1 MLKRWFLKSRSLI
14 LTIAGG
20 VVVAALVTTF
30 ALVSS
35 GYTAQQLNLNDSSVW
50 VANGTQQAIGRANT
64 VVRQLNSVVP
74 TTGSDL
80 NVLQQGG
87 TVMLVDNS
95 DSKLELVDPATST
108 VTQTVPL
115 PPNQPQVFLSQD
127 NVVILA
133 EATGQMWIT
142 PIGQITNFNSQSA
155 PTLSLG
161 ADAVAS
167 MDDAGVMYVY
177 SPKAK
182 RVVRIEPDNSD
193 AVASSATLN
202 LSSKD
207 TLSVTSI
214 DGQWAVL
221 DGTTK
226 RVYVSGASVSL
237 RGTVAADSPALQEAS
252 SRGDR
257 ILVAGSAGLVSMPI
271 GGGTTTTLV
280 RGQSGVAARPLAANG
295 CNFGAW
301 TGGSAWRSCGSG
313 PISGSI
319 MPLSQ
324 TTSGMKFDLRS
335 NGNRVVLND
344 SHSGKTWAVQDHG
357 QLINNWNDLI
367 TPKDQQ
373 QHHQEQNEDTPPQVD
388 RQQVPPVAVDDNLGA
403 RPGRTSLLPVLM
415 NDYDPNGDVLVI
427 TSDTGINPKLGH
439 VDLINNRQELQ
450 ITLDASAS
458 GMVAFRYTISDG
470 RGGSA
475 TATVT
480 VTVRSPG
487 ENSPPRQMRTSKTT
501 VVSGGRVTTQILGDW
516 EDPDGDPLYVTSASV
531 NSPDAVTFTPDG
543 NVTYSDGGTTTG
555 IKTITV
561 TVSDGKA
568 VTTGTL
574 AVTVKAVGKVP
585 IIADPFME
593 VATSGSPLT
602 ISPLDHVRGGS
613 GVIRLNNV
621 PAKANVTVTPSF
633 DAGTFQF
640 ESTSVGT
647 HYLTYVVTDGTVS
660 ATGVVRVDVVAPPE
674 SNTKPITIPKTIFV
688 QPLSAASVDV
698 ADSDIDPSGGVL
710 LVTRV
715 TPPAAST
722 GIAVEVRDERT
733 VRVILS
739 RPLDAPVTF
748 TYTITNGL
756 ADATGTITV
765 IEIPTPK
772 RLQPPIA
779 NPDSITVRAGAA
791 IDIPVLANDVD
802 PDGDPLTLV
811 QTLPQNVPANAGLLF
826 VSGTVLRYLAP
837 SRPGNYTAVY
847 AVAGP
852 DGQTARAQVKI
863 AVRQV
868 DLQSNNPPVP
878 QTLTARVLAGGTV
891 TINVPLSGID
901 PDGDTVQLLGQETS
915 PEKGNVIGVGQNT
928 ITYQAGDYSS
938 GTDTFTY
945 GVIDALG
952 ARATGT
958 VRVGIAAK
966 PSGSPNP
973 VAALDTVTVRP
984 GVTVSVQVLA
994 NDSDPDGSPLHV
1006 VSVEPNDHVTK
1017 AKVVGNI
1024 VNVTPPAKP
1033 GVYGV
1038 IYTIANDTGGQSSA
1052 FIRVTVDP
1060 KAPLAVPVASDTVLT
1075 LNDIQGRTSVDVNVL
1090 ANVFFA
1096 DGPSSDLDLSIYAG
1110 YGATAQI
1117 TPKKHIRV
1125 TVTAHSQIIPFK
1137 VANPDDPSV
1146 FTYAFVWVPGT
1157 DDALPQLDR
1166 TAPALSVVSGQKLII
1181 PLNQY
1186 VIAAQGKKVQLT
1198 DSSSVSA
1205 THADGSSLV
1214 QDNETLQYT
1223 SAPQYFGPASISFEV
1238 TDGTS
1243 ATDPN
1248 GRKATLVLPI
1258 KVLPK
1263 TNQPPVFTGGEIDFE
1278 PGSNRE
1284 INLVKLTNYPYQN
1297 DLDEL
1302 AYNEIAPLPDG
1313 FTTKLSGQQLT
1324 ISADDDASTGTTA
1337 QLTIGVRDS
1346 SSIGTS
1352 GTIQL
1357 VVVPS
1362 TKPLAQP
1369 APDTAV
1375 VQRGASTSID
1385 VLANDNATNPFPNT
1399 PLRVI
1404 AIRGLDGGS
1413 LPDGVSVQPSADDSV
1428 LNVSVS
1434 ASAAPQDV
1442 SLQYEVAD
1450 ATNDPSR
1457 YVWGDVTISIEDRPD
1472 PVTNVHVTSFGD
1484 RSLVVDWDPGSS
1496 NNSAITGYTVTESDP
1511 TSGTAISSTSCSGSI
1526 CTVTTPGNGPV
1537 NSVHLSVVAK
1547 NALGTSDSTG
1557 DPTTIWS
1564 DIIPGAPTGLNAA
1577 PLDHGLD
1584 ITWNAPADN
1593 GGSPI
1598 TEYIVSVDGTTPR
1611 SIPAGTLEAQVVD
1624 AGGIANG
1631 SAVNYTVSA
1640 RNSAFAAL
1648 ANWNSASGTGFPA
1661 GPPLYVVSNPPTAAT
1676 VGDGGTSASLSWAG
1690 AFDDNGATITDYR
1703 AAAFRAGT
1711 TAPTC
1716 SDSTGNDVGTATST
1730 TFNGLTANDE
1740 YDFIVF
1746 ATNAMG
1752 CGTSDIVSLT
1762 PHPTPGTVTA
1772 IDSSG
1777 PSANGTNI
1785 WDFRIAGLTIGGSG
1799 DSTAYNAFEY
1809 QLSGGSVDGSVYGPL
1824 DLTSAQFL
1832 TTTNNSEY
1840 GNDISV
1846 QVKACEKYGDA
1857 TECSDNWSGPFHL
1870 GVPVE
1875 NNDLPGLSFS
1885 HDPFNLIGPAVDGT
1899 WTWSSGLPMGA
1910 YSSITYNCGNGAQT
1924 LDPDSAGSCATTETN
1939 AISENFPPLTITI
1952 TANGHK
1958 YVRTYVW
1965 TDYD

>member
-20 VVVAALVTTF
+20 IVVAALVTAF

-35 GYTAQQLNLNDSSVW
+35 GYTAQQLNLDDSSVW
-50 VANGTQQAIGRANT
+50 VASGTQQAIGRANT

-80 NVLQQGG
+80 NVLQQGA
-87 TVMLVDNS
+87 TIMLVDNS

-108 VTQTVPL
+108 VTETVPL
-115 PPNQPQVFLSQD
+115 PPNQPEVFLSAD

-133 EATGQMWIT
+133 QATGQMWIT

-177 SPKAK
+177 SPRVKH
-182 RVVRIEPDNSD
+182 VVRIEPDNSD
-193 AVASSATLN
+193 SVASTETLGLSA
-202 LSSKD
+202 KD
-207 TLSVTSI
+207 TLSITSV

-221 DGTTK
+221 DATTE
-226 RVYVSGASVSL
+226 RVYVAGSSVSL
-237 RGTVAADSPALQEAS
+237 RGSVAADSPALQEAS
-252 SRGDR
+252 STGDR
-257 ILVAGSAGLVSMPI
+257 FMVAGSSGLLSIPL
-271 GGGTTTTLV
+271 GGGAPTTLV
-280 RGQSGVAARPLAANG
+280 SGQSGIAARPLAAAG
-295 CNFGAW
+295 CEFAAW
-301 TGGSAWRSCGSG
+301 AGGRAWRSCGTG
-313 PISGSI
+313 PISGTT
-319 MPLSQ
+319 MPLSA
-324 TTSGMKFDLRS
+324 TTAGMKLELRS
-335 NGNRVVLND
+335 NGNRVLLND
-344 SHSGKTWAVQDHG
+344 SRSGKAWAVQSHG

-373 QHHQEQNEDTPPQVD
+373 QHHQQQNEDTPPQVD
-388 RQQVPPVAVDDNLGA
+388 RQQVPPVAVDDSLGA
-403 RPGRTSLLPVLM
+403 RPGRTSILPVLL
-415 NDYDPNGDVLVI
+415 NDYDPNGDVILI
-427 TSDTGINPKLGH
+427 TSDTGINAGLGH

-450 ITLDASAS
+450 ITLAANAR
-458 GMVAFRYTISDG
+458 GVIPFRYTISDG

-475 TATVT
+475 SATVT
-480 VTVRSPG
+480 VTVRGPG
-487 ENSPPRQMRTSKTT
+487 QNDAPKQMRTSKTT
-501 VVSGGRVTTQILGDW
+501 VVSGGRVTSQVLGDW
-516 EDPDGDPLYVTSASV
+516 EDPDGDPMYVTSASV
-531 NSPDAVTFTPDG
+531 AGPDAVTYSPDG
-543 NVTYSDGGTTTG
+543 NLTFSDAGRTTG
-555 IKTITV
+555 VKTITV

-568 VTTGTL
+568 VATGTL

-593 VATSGSPLT
+593 VATSGQPLT

-613 GVIRLNNV
+613 AALRLNNV
-621 PAKANVTVTPSF
+621 PAKANVTVTPSY

-647 HYLTYVVTDGTVS
+647 HYLTYVVTDGTES
-660 ATGVVRVDVVAPPE
+660 ATGVVRVDVVTPPE

-688 QPLSAASVDV
+688 QPLSAASANV

-710 LVTRV
+710 LVTSV
-715 TPPAAST
+715 VAPPEST
-722 GIAVEVRDERT
+722 GVAVEIRNEQT

-739 RPLDAPVTF
+739 RPLEAPVTF
-748 TYTITNGL
+748 NYTITNGL

-811 QTLPQNVPANAGLLF
+811 QSLPQNVPSHAGLLF
-826 VSGTVLRYLAP
+826 VSGSVLRYLAP

-868 DLQSNNPPVP
+868 DPQSNNPPVP

-901 PDGDTVQLLGQETS
+901 PDGDTVQLLGQETN
-915 PEKGNVIGVGQNT
+915 PEKGSVIAVGQNT
-928 ITYQAGDYSS
+928 ITYQAGDYST

-958 VRVGIAAK
+958 VRIGIAAK
-966 PSGSPNP
+966 PAGAPNP
-973 VAALDTVTVRP
+973 IATLDTVTVRP

-1006 VSVEPNDHVTK
+1006 VSVKSNDHVTK

-1024 VNVTPPAKP
+1024 VNITPPATP

-1060 KAPLAVPVASDTVLT
+1060 HAPLAVPIASDTVLS
-1075 LNDIQGRTSVDVNVL
+1075 LNDILGRTTVNVNVL

-1096 DGPSSDLDLSIYAG
+1096 DGPSTDLDLSVYPG
-1110 YGATAQI
+1110 YGATAQVTANKRI
-1117 TPKKHIRV
+1117 QV

-1137 VANPDDPSV
+1137 VAHPDDPSV
-1146 FTYAFVWVPGT
+1146 FTYAFIWVPGT
-1157 DDALPQLDR
+1157 DDALPQLDS
-1166 TAPALSVVSGQKLII
+1166 TAPALTVVSGQKLVI

-1186 VIAAQGKKVQLT
+1186 VIAAQGRKVQLT
-1198 DSSSVSA
+1198 DASSVSA
-1205 THADGSSLV
+1205 THSDGSSLV
-1214 QDNETLQYT
+1214 QDNKTLQYT
-1223 SAPQYFGPASISFEV
+1223 SASQYFGPASISFEV

-1248 GRKATLVLPI
+1248 GRKANLVLPI

-1263 TNQPPVFTGGEIDFE
+1263 TNQPPVFSGGVIDFQ
-1278 PGSNRE
+1278 PGSNVD
-1284 INLVKLTNYPYQN
+1284 IDLVKLTNYPYQS
-1297 DLDEL
+1297 DLDQL

-1313 FTTKLSGQQLT
+1313 FTTKLTGQHLT
-1324 ISADDDASTGTTA
+1324 ISADDNAVKGTTA
-1337 QLTIGVRDS
+1337 QLTIGVRDA
-1346 SSIGTS
+1346 SSIGTA
-1352 GTIQL
+1352 GIIQL
-1357 VVVPS
+1357 DVLPS
-1362 TKPLAQP
+1362 TLPLAQP

-1385 VLANDNATNPFPNT
+1385 VLANDEATNPFPNV

-1413 LPDGVSVQPSADDSV
+1413 LPDGVSVTPSSDDSV
-1428 LNVSVS
+1428 LSVS
-1434 ASAAPQDV
+1434 ISPSASPQDV

-1472 PVTNVHVTSFGD
+1472 PVTNVRVTSFSD
-1484 RSLVVDWDPGSS
+1484 RSLTVDWDPGSS

-1511 TSGTAISSTSCSGSI
+1511 TSGSVISSSSCSGSI
-1526 CTVTTPGNGPV
+1526 CAVSTPGNGPA

-1547 NALGTSDSTG
+1547 NGIGTSDPAN

-1564 DIIPGAPTGLNAA
+1564 DIIPAPPTNLNAA

-1584 ITWNAPADN
+1584 ITWSAPSDN

-1598 TEYIVSVDGTTPR
+1598 TGYVISVDGTSPETV
-1611 SIPAGTLEAQVVD
+1611 PAGTLEAKVVD
-1624 AGGIANG
+1624 SGGIANG
-1631 SAVNYTVSA
+1631 SAVGYTVSA
-1640 RNSAFAAL
+1640 RNSAFGPL

-1676 VGDGGTSASLSWAG
+1676 VDESGTSVSLSWAG
-1690 AFDDNGATITDYR
+1690 AFSANGATITDYQ
-1703 AAAFRAGT
+1703 AAAFPAGS
-1711 TAPTC
+1711 TAPDC
-1716 SDSTGNDVGTATST
+1716 SDSNNTDAGTSTST
-1730 TFNGLTANDE
+1730 TFSGLTPDTE

-1752 CGTSDIVSLT
+1752 CGVSDIVSLT

-1777 PSANGTNI
+1777 PAADGTNL
-1785 WDFRIAGLTIGGSG
+1785 WDFRVAGVSIASGSSTS
-1799 DSTAYNAFEY
+1799 DSIEY
-1809 QLSGGSVDGSVYGPL
+1809 QLSGGSVDGSTYPPL
-1824 DLTSAQFL
+1824 KYPAFL
-1832 TTTNNSEY
+1832 TTSNNSEY

-1846 QVKACEKYGDA
+1846 QVKACEHYTDS
-1857 TECSDNWSGPFHL
+1857 TVCSDNWSAPFHL
-1870 GVPVE
+1870 GVPVA
-1875 NNDLPGLSFS
+1875 NSDLPGLAFS
-1885 HDPFNLIGPAVDGT
+1885 HDPFDLVGPPANGT
-1899 WTWSSGLPMGA
+1899 WTWSSGLAIGA
-1910 YSSITYNCGNGAQT
+1910 YTSITYNCGNGNQD
-1924 LDPDSAGSCATTETN
+1924 LDPDNAGSCATTET
-1939 AISENFPPLTITI
+1939 SSLSQDFPPLTITI
-1952 TANGHK
+1952 GANGHH
-1958 YVRTYVW
+1958 YVRTYDW
-1965 TDYD
+1965 NDYD